1 VRTTSSPA
9 SDQEFWCEA
18 AVEAVL
24 SGVVQP
30 FSVHAKKLSV
40 SRSDRPV
47 LVDIEL
53 TLTER
58 SRLAIVGPNGVGKST
73 LLRALSGELEA
84 DTGSVTS
91 SPPMVTVGL
100 VRQELDRSYTRT
112 VRELLEQRTGVAD
125 AGSSFDAAT
134 AALAAGTDGAD
145 DLYAE
150 ALQRW
155 LDIGAADFDARLAV
169 AADDLGLTASVL
181 DRPTATLSGGQ
192 AARVGLAAVLL
203 SRFDLT
209 LLDEPTNDLDLVG
222 IERLERWVSDHP
234 GGLVIVSHDRA
245 FLEQAISSVLEID
258 AHSHTAS
265 MFMGGWQAYLDEQ
278 AVSRA
283 HAQRRFDDYSSER
296 DRLTGRAQRQREW
309 VDKGAS
315 RATKSP
321 ADGDK
326 FRKAHNMAQT
336 EKLASKA
343 SATQRAIDRLDEV
356 EKPWVEW
363 DLQFTIEPAER
374 SATIVVVLERA
385 VLQRG
390 AFELGPIDLEI
401 RWAERVAIVGPN
413 GCGKSTLIDGIL
425 GRLAA
430 VSGSARLGSGVVVG
444 ELGQRR
450 DHFDGS
456 AVASDGAL
464 ETDGTP
470 GTRQSTT
477 LLQAFQDESDLSL
490 SETRSVLA
498 KFGLDADCV
507 GRAAATLS
515 PGERTR
521 ARLALFQARGVNLLV
536 LDEPTNHLDLPAIDQ
551 LERALESYD
560 GTLLLITHDR
570 RLLETVR
577 LDRHLDVG
585 AFDRKADVS

>member
-1 VRTTSSPA
+1 
-9 SDQEFWCEA
+9 
-18 AVEAVL
+18 
-24 SGVVQP
+24 
-30 FSVHAKKLSV
+30 
-40 SRSDRPV
+40 
-47 LVDIEL
+47 
-53 TLTER
+53 
-58 SRLAIVGPNGVGKST
+58 
-73 LLRALSGELEA
+73 
-84 DTGSVTS
+84 
-91 SPPMVTVGL
+91 
-100 VRQELDRSYTRT
+100 
-112 VRELLEQRTGVAD
+112 
-125 AGSSFDAAT
+125 
-134 AALAAGTDGAD
+134 
-145 DLYAE
+145 
-150 ALQRW
+150 
-155 LDIGAADFDARLAV
+155 
-169 AADDLGLTASVL
+169 
-181 DRPTATLSGGQ
+181 
-192 AARVGLAAVLL
+192 
-203 SRFDLT
+203 
-209 LLDEPTNDLDLVG
+209 
-222 IERLERWVSDHP
+222 
-234 GGLVIVSHDRA
+234 
-245 FLEQAISSVLEID
+245 
-258 AHSHTAS
+258 
-265 MFMGGWQAYLDEQ
+265 
-278 AVSRA
+278 
-283 HAQRRFDDYSSER
+283 
-296 DRLTGRAQRQREW
+296 
-309 VDKGAS
+309 
-315 RATKSP
+315 
-321 ADGDK
+321 
-326 FRKAHNMAQT
+326 MAQT